1 MSYGSMGG
9 DGQPQFQA
17 QVFTRIAAGQS
28 LADAVAAPRLLWGR
42 TWGADSV
49 TVKVEAAYDDAVAAA
64 LARRGHEIERLRAG
78 RARTLSA
85 TPARCGAARK
95 GEIAATH
102 DPRADGG
109 ALGV

>member
-17 QVFTRIAAGQS
+17 QVFTRIAAGEN

-42 TWGADSV
+42 LWGEPS
-49 TVKVEAAYDDAVAAA
+49 TSVKVEASYDDATATA
-64 LARRGHEIERLRAG
+64 LLRAG
-78 RARTLSA
+78 HEVARREPEQSDTFGHAGALMRAPR
-85 TPARCGAARK
+85 
-95 GEIAATH
+95 GEIAAAH

-109 ALGV
+109 ADGV